1 MANDNDINIKI
12 GVDTNDNNI
21 KSSLKSTEGKV
32 KKAGKKA
39 GQSYS
44 KGFDKGTSSIF
55 GLKSKII
62 AALGT
67 VGVAAFTKKV
77 VDAAIIQE
85 EAVNDLN
92 IALKA
97 SGQFSV
103 AASKDLQ
110 DYASSLQKVTTF
122 GDEATL
128 SAASLIQS
136 LGQLDKE
143 ALKGATKAAQDLSAA
158 LGIDLQSAATLV
170 GKAAAGEVGSFSRYG
185 LSIKKGADNAET
197 FANAL
202 DKINGKFGSAAQ
214 GKVNTFSGA
223 VTQLSNSYSD
233 ALENIGEIITKSTAF
248 TAVIKLGN
256 KAVTNAG
263 DAIKKFGESIDPI
276 EIINKFIDINNA
288 LITYIVAPLEMLYNV
303 AKTVFNY
310 AVMNTNMWVAA
321 LGKLGGALATV
332 GRFLGQ
338 DGDIVKG
345 LETFSESS
353 EKVFRESAK
362 DFKDSFNS
370 ITDFPIADKLSQK
383 NEELRNA
390 LVETV
395 QAIQEEKENLDK
407 AVTPDPKVVQAK
419 EALVG
424 FGDFYKNFLTGL
436 KGDTKKPLDDINKDF
451 AKFSAT
457 TGSNLM
463 KGLGTAAGSAFS
475 AFGKALKEGEN
486 GLQAF
491 SDAFLSSIGD
501 MLVQEG
507 TSFILKGLAYTF
519 IPGLE
524 GNGSGLISAGAAMA
538 AFGGFLGATGGSAG
552 AGATSGGAGSGGVGE
567 MPVTTDLEDIAK
579 PEEIVE
585 ASPSQNIKL
594 VVEGNFYETEETAKS
609 LLDLLNENFEKNN
622 SVVTGARFA

>member
-1 MANDNDINIKI
+1 MASDNDIDIKI
-12 GVDTNDNNI
+12 GVDTNDKSV

-39 GQSYS
+39 GESYS

-67 VGVAAFTKKV
+67 LGVAAFTKKV
-77 VDAAIIQE
+77 IDAAIIQE
-85 EAVNDLN
+85 EAVNNLN

-103 AASKDLQ
+103 SASQDLQ

-128 SAASLIQS
+128 SAAALIQS

-185 LSIKKGADNAET
+185 LAIKKGADNAET

-202 DKINGKFGSAAQ
+202 EGINSKFGGAAE

-223 VTQLSNSYSD
+223 VTQLNNSFGD
-233 ALENIGEIITKSTAF
+233 TLEQLGEIITESPAF
-248 TAVIKLGN
+248 TAAIKLGN
-256 KAVTNAG
+256 KAIENAKES
-263 DAIKKFGESIDPI
+263 IEKFKESIDPI
-276 EIINKFIDINNA
+276 EIINKFIDINNG
-288 LITYIVAPLEMLYNV
+288 LITYVVAPLEQLKNV
-303 AKTVFNY
+303 GYIVWDSIKLGLQSVVGTIGF
-310 AVMNTNMWVAA
+310 
-321 LGKLGGALATV
+321 LGGKLGELISFFDEDSELA
-332 GRFLGQ
+332 
-338 DGDIVKG
+338 KG
-345 LETFSESS
+345 LTL
-353 EKVFRESAK
+353 FRESSYDTFK
-362 DFKDSFNS
+362 DFKKNLNES
-370 ITDFPIADKLSQK
+370 INKIGEFPLAEKLSTK
-383 NEELRNA
+383 NEELKNA
-390 LVETV
+390 LINTV
-395 QAIQEEKENLDK
+395 QSIQEEKENLDK
-407 AVTPDPKVVQAK
+407 AVTPEPKVVQAK

-424 FGDFYKNFLTGL
+424 FGDFYKNFLAGL

-491 SDAFLSSIGD
+491 SDAFLASIGN

-519 IPGLE
+519 VPGLQ
-524 GNGSGLISAGAAMA
+524 GNGAGLISAGAAMA
-538 AFGGFLGATGGSAG
+538 AFGGFLGATGGGAG
-552 AGATSGGAGSGGVGE
+552 AGATTGGAGSVGLSE
-567 MPVTTDLEDIAK
+567 TPAPSDLKDIAEPEAISETK
-579 PEEIVE
+579 PE
-585 ASPSQNIKL
+585 QNIKL